1 MYQQMTS
8 ATQQRQVIMAKP
20 AETYKK
26 QSALT
31 ATGVDLIIML
41 YDALKKFLILSRRA
55 IEKHDIQGAHD
66 NLTKAQLIVE
76 ELLTSL
82 DMSYPISGEL
92 MVLYDY
98 LLDRFREANL
108 KKEAGPIL
116 EAIPVVDD
124 LRSAWMEISAQNRG
138 NVALGD

>member
-1 MYQQMTS
+1 MYQQMNQ
-8 ATQQRQVIMAKP
+8 ATGHQVVLAKP
-20 AETYKK
+20 DEVYKK

-41 YDALKKFLILSRRA
+41 YDALKKFLILARRG
-55 IEKHDIQGAHD
+55 IEKGDIQEAHD
-66 NLTKAQLIVE
+66 NLTKCQLIVE

-82 DMSYPISGEL
+82 DMNYPISNEL

-98 LLDRFREANL
+98 LLERFREANL
-108 KKEAGPIL
+108 KKEVEPIL
-116 EAIPVVDD
+116 ETIPIVDD

-138 NVALGD
+138 NVELGD